1 MQLQAVEKARQDNIL
16 TWGLIPAGINQPLPS
31 PPKKK
36 KIEIT
41 IYLSY

>member
-1 MQLQAVEKARQDNIL
+1 MQLQAAEKARQDNIFI
-16 TWGLIPAGINQPLPS
+16 WGLIPAGINQPLP
-31 PPKKK
+31 PK